1 MSQKIGTLRLAL
13 TFAGCFL
20 GAGYVSGQELW
31 QYFGAFGARGLLG
44 LVLAV
49 ALLGGTGVLLLRLS
63 ARTGIE
69 TMDALIVR
77 ADIPWLR
84 TVVGVL
90 TAALLFGVVCI
101 MAAGIGALGEQMLG
115 LPVWL
120 GAAIACV
127 LIAAAAYFG
136 LGGMVSVF
144 TVAVPCM
151 IVAALVIAGIR
162 LHRTG
167 LTAAAFAAGDTNP
180 MLGNWATS
188 AVNYAA
194 YNFFA
199 TVGILAPLTRH
210 LKKPGTAVWGTVL
223 GCVLLLA
230 VALGVLAALAVS
242 PESVGAQLPMLDLAC
257 RLGTAGVVYAVL
269 LFLGMFGT
277 SVSSLVAV
285 LTYAGQKSARL
296 AGHRMALLLVLTA
309 AAFAGSLFGFGDL
322 IGTVYP
328 VYGYLGMAAML
339 LVAEHAVYAVLLFLG
354 MFGTSVSSLVAV
366 LTYAGQKSARLAGH
380 RMALLLVLTAAAFA
394 GSLFGF
400 GDLIGTVYPVYG
412 YLGMAA
418 MLLVAEHAVHAR
430 RAGKHCAAT
439 GD

>member
-63 ARTGIE
+63 ARTGMKRI
-69 TMDALIVR
+69 LSIF
-77 ADIPWLR
+77 LSL
-84 TVVGVL
+84 VL

-296 AGHRMALLLVLTA
+296 AGHRT
-309 AAFAGSLFGFGDL
+309 
-322 IGTVYP
+322 
-328 VYGYLGMAAML
+328 
-339 LVAEHAVYAVLLFLG
+339 
-354 MFGTSVSSLVAV
+354 
-366 LTYAGQKSARLAGH
+366 
-380 RMALLLVLTAAAFA
+380 ALLLVLTAAAFA

-430 RAGKHCAAT
+430 RAGNHCAAT

>member
-1 MSQKIGTLRLAL
+1 MQRKIGTLRLGL

-31 QYFGAFGARGLLG
+31 QYFGAFGTHGLLG
-44 LVLAV
+44 LVLAI

-69 TMDALIVR
+69 AMDALIVR

-84 TVVGVL
+84 TLVGVL

-101 MAAGIGALGEQMLG
+101 MAAGIGALGSQMLG

-120 GAAIACV
+120 GSAIVCV

-136 LGGMVSVF
+136 VGGMVTVF

-151 IVAALVIAGIR
+151 IVAALIIAGIR
-162 LHRTG
+162 IHHTG
-167 LTAAAFAAGDTNP
+167 LTAAAFAGGSTNP
-180 MLGNWATS
+180 MLGSWVTS

-199 TVGILAPLTRH
+199 TVGILAPMTQH
-210 LKKPGTAVWGTVL
+210 LKSRSTAGWGTLL

-230 VALGVLAALAVS
+230 VALGVLCALATS
-242 PESVGAQLPMLDLAC
+242 PESIAAPLPMLDLAC
-257 RLGTAGVVYAVL
+257 RLGAAGIVYAVL
-269 LFLGMFGT
+269 LFFGMFGT

-285 LTYAGQKSARL
+285 LTYTGQKSAWL
-296 AGHRMALLLVLTA
+296 SAHRTLVLLVLTA

-328 VYGYLGMAAML
+328 VYGYLGVAAML
-339 LVAEHAVYAVLLFLG
+339 LVTEHA
-354 MFGTSVSSLVAV
+354 
-366 LTYAGQKSARLAGH
+366 
-380 RMALLLVLTAAAFA
+380 
-394 GSLFGF
+394 
-400 GDLIGTVYPVYG
+400 I
-412 YLGMAA
+412 
-418 MLLVAEHAVHAR
+418 HAR
-430 RAGKHCAAT
+430 RAAA

>member
-90 TAALLFGVVCI
+90 TAVLLFGVVCI

-230 VALGVLAALAVS
+230 VYMGLAYLGATVS
-242 PESVGAQLPMLDLAC
+242 AQYTSEIGRAQLVMAIVEALM
-257 RLGTAGVVYAVL
+257 GKTGMI
-269 LFLGMFGT
+269 MFGT

-296 AGHRMALLLVLTA
+296 AGHRT
-309 AAFAGSLFGFGDL
+309 
-322 IGTVYP
+322 
-328 VYGYLGMAAML
+328 
-339 LVAEHAVYAVLLFLG
+339 
-354 MFGTSVSSLVAV
+354 
-366 LTYAGQKSARLAGH
+366 
-380 RMALLLVLTAAAFA
+380 ALLLVLTAAAFA

-430 RAGKHCAAT
+430 RAGNHCAAT

>member
-1 MSQKIGTLRLAL
+1 MQQKIGTLRLAL

-44 LVLAV
+44 LALAIV
-49 ALLGGTGVLLLRLS
+49 LLGGTGVLLLRLS

-84 TVVGVL
+84 TAVGVL

-101 MAAGIGALGEQMLG
+101 MAAGIGALGNQMLG

-162 LHRTG
+162 LHRAG

-180 MLGNWATS
+180 MLGSWATS

-223 GCVLLLA
+223 
-230 VALGVLAALAVS
+230 AALATS
-242 PESVGAQLPMLDLAC
+242 PESTQAPLPMLDLAC
-257 RLGTAGVVYAVL
+257 RLGAAGVVYAVL

-296 AGHRMALLLVLTA
+296 AGHRT
-309 AAFAGSLFGFGDL
+309 
-322 IGTVYP
+322 
-328 VYGYLGMAAML
+328 
-339 LVAEHAVYAVLLFLG
+339 
-354 MFGTSVSSLVAV
+354 
-366 LTYAGQKSARLAGH
+366 
-380 RMALLLVLTAAAFA
+380 ALLLVLTAAAFA

-430 RAGKHCAAT
+430 RAGNNGAAT

>member
-1 MSQKIGTLRLAL
+1 MQQKIGTLRLAL

-31 QYFGAFGARGLLG
+31 QYFGAFGARGLFG
-44 LVLAV
+44 LALAV
-49 ALLGGTGVLLLRLS
+49 VLLGGTGVLLLRLS

-84 TVVGVL
+84 TAVGVL

-101 MAAGIGALGEQMLG
+101 MAAGIGALGNQMLG

-162 LHRTG
+162 LHRTE

-180 MLGNWATS
+180 MLGSWATS
-188 AVNYAA
+188 
-194 YNFFA
+194 
-199 TVGILAPLTRH
+199 
-210 LKKPGTAVWGTVL
+210 
-223 GCVLLLA
+223 
-230 VALGVLAALAVS
+230 
-242 PESVGAQLPMLDLAC
+242 PESTQAPLPMLDLAC
-257 RLGTAGVVYAVL
+257 RLGAAGVVYAVL

-285 LTYAGQKSARL
+285 LTYAGQKSAWL
-296 AGHRMALLLVLTA
+296 AGHRT
-309 AAFAGSLFGFGDL
+309 
-322 IGTVYP
+322 
-328 VYGYLGMAAML
+328 
-339 LVAEHAVYAVLLFLG
+339 
-354 MFGTSVSSLVAV
+354 
-366 LTYAGQKSARLAGH
+366 
-380 RMALLLVLTAAAFA
+380 ALLLVLTAAAFA

-430 RAGKHCAAT
+430 RVGNNSAAT

>member
-1 MSQKIGTLRLAL
+1 MQQKIGTLRLAL

-44 LVLAV
+44 LALAIV
-49 ALLGGTGVLLLRLS
+49 LLGGTGVLLLRLS

-84 TVVGVL
+84 TAVGVL

-101 MAAGIGALGEQMLG
+101 MAAGIGALGNQMLG

-162 LHRTG
+162 LHRAG
-167 LTAAAFAAGDTNP
+167 LTAAA
-180 MLGNWATS
+180 
-188 AVNYAA
+188 
-194 YNFFA
+194 FA

-230 VALGVLAALAVS
+230 VALGVLAALATS
-242 PESVGAQLPMLDLAC
+242 PESTQAPLPMLDLAC
-257 RLGTAGVVYAVL
+257 RLGAAGVVYAVL

-296 AGHRMALLLVLTA
+296 AGHRT
-309 AAFAGSLFGFGDL
+309 
-322 IGTVYP
+322 
-328 VYGYLGMAAML
+328 
-339 LVAEHAVYAVLLFLG
+339 
-354 MFGTSVSSLVAV
+354 
-366 LTYAGQKSARLAGH
+366 
-380 RMALLLVLTAAAFA
+380 ALLLVLTAAAFA

-418 MLLVAEHAVHAR
+418 MLLVAEHAVHAL
-430 RAGKHCAAT
+430 RAGNNGAAT

>member
-49 ALLGGTGVLLLRLS
+49 
-63 ARTGIE
+63 
-69 TMDALIVR
+69 
-77 ADIPWLR
+77 
-84 TVVGVL
+84 
-90 TAALLFGVVCI
+90 ALLFGVVCI

-296 AGHRMALLLVLTA
+296 AGHRT
-309 AAFAGSLFGFGDL
+309 
-322 IGTVYP
+322 
-328 VYGYLGMAAML
+328 
-339 LVAEHAVYAVLLFLG
+339 
-354 MFGTSVSSLVAV
+354 
-366 LTYAGQKSARLAGH
+366 
-380 RMALLLVLTAAAFA
+380 ALLLVLTAAAFA

-430 RAGKHCAAT
+430 RAGNHCAAT

>member
-1 MSQKIGTLRLAL
+1 
-13 TFAGCFL
+13 
-20 GAGYVSGQELW
+20 
-31 QYFGAFGARGLLG
+31 
-44 LVLAV
+44 
-49 ALLGGTGVLLLRLS
+49 
-63 ARTGIE
+63 
-69 TMDALIVR
+69 
-77 ADIPWLR
+77 
-84 TVVGVL
+84 
-90 TAALLFGVVCI
+90 
-101 MAAGIGALGEQMLG
+101 
-115 LPVWL
+115 
-120 GAAIACV
+120 
-127 LIAAAAYFG
+127 
-136 LGGMVSVF
+136 
-144 TVAVPCM
+144 M

-257 RLGTAGVVYAVL
+257 RLGAAGVVYAVL

-296 AGHRMALLLVLTA
+296 AGHRT
-309 AAFAGSLFGFGDL
+309 
-322 IGTVYP
+322 
-328 VYGYLGMAAML
+328 
-339 LVAEHAVYAVLLFLG
+339 
-354 MFGTSVSSLVAV
+354 
-366 LTYAGQKSARLAGH
+366 
-380 RMALLLVLTAAAFA
+380 ALLLVLTAAAFA

-430 RAGKHCAAT
+430 RAGNHCAAT

>member
-1 MSQKIGTLRLAL
+1 MPQKIGTLRLAL

-296 AGHRMALLLVLTA
+296 AGHRTALLLVLTA

-322 IGTVYP
+322 IG
-328 VYGYLGMAAML
+328 A
-339 LVAEHAVYAVLLFLG
+339 
-354 MFGTSVSSLVAV
+354 
-366 LTYAGQKSARLAGH
+366 
-380 RMALLLVLTAAAFA
+380 
-394 GSLFGF
+394 
-400 GDLIGTVYPVYG
+400 VYPVYG

>member
-1 MSQKIGTLRLAL
+1 MEKKKRRWGDRKD
-13 TFAGCFL
+13 
-20 GAGYVSGQELW
+20 
-31 QYFGAFGARGLLG
+31 
-44 LVLAV
+44 
-49 ALLGGTGVLLLRLS
+49 GVLLRDLDGMHFITPLIYPNRCDNE
-63 ARTGIE
+63 AYIRE
-69 TMDALIVR
+69 TID
-77 ADIPWLR
+77 
-84 TVVGVL
+84 L
-90 TAALLFGVVCI
+90 TN
-101 MAAGIGALGEQMLG
+101 MN
-115 LPVWL
+115 
-120 GAAIACV
+120 
-127 LIAAAAYFG
+127 AYLKKKNETETEFPYTMFH
-136 LGGMVSVF
+136 L
-144 TVAVPCM
+144 

-285 LTYAGQKSARL
+285 LTYAGLVRNSCQRL
-296 AGHRMALLLVLTA
+296 
-309 AAFAGSLFGFGDL
+309 
-322 IGTVYP
+322 
-328 VYGYLGMAAML
+328 
-339 LVAEHAVYAVLLFLG
+339 
-354 MFGTSVSSLVAV
+354 
-366 LTYAGQKSARLAGH
+366 
-380 RMALLLVLTAAAFA
+380 
-394 GSLFGF
+394 
-400 GDLIGTVYPVYG
+400 
-412 YLGMAA
+412 
-418 MLLVAEHAVHAR
+418 
-430 RAGKHCAAT
+430 
-439 GD
+439 

>member
-1 MSQKIGTLRLAL
+1 MQQKIGTLRLAL

-44 LVLAV
+44 LALAV
-49 ALLGGTGVLLLRLS
+49 VLLGGTGVLLLRLS

-84 TVVGVL
+84 TAVGVL

-101 MAAGIGALGEQMLG
+101 MAAGIGALGNQMLG

-162 LHRTG
+162 LHRTE

-180 MLGNWATS
+180 MLGSWATS

-230 VALGVLAALAVS
+230 VALGVLAALATS
-242 PESVGAQLPMLDLAC
+242 PESTQAPLPMLDLAC
-257 RLGTAGVVYAVL
+257 RLGAAGAVYAVL

-285 LTYAGQKSARL
+285 LTYAGQKSAWL
-296 AGHRMALLLVLTA
+296 AGHRTALLLVLTA

-339 LVAEHAVYAVLLFLG
+339 LEELYETVKPSGDCKVIHDGSVYTLL
-354 MFGTSVSSLVAV
+354 
-366 LTYAGQKSARLAGH
+366 KSF
-380 RMALLLVLTAAAFA
+380 AAAF
-394 GSLFGF
+394 
-400 GDLIGTVYPVYG
+400 LITDKFRLSSVLQYIGVGIGILAV
-412 YLGMAA
+412 AA
-418 MLLVAEHAVHAR
+418 MAFTSGLSQAGALQIIMFVLIWTALVIFIPR
-430 RAGKHCAAT
+430 FKKP
-439 GD
+439 

>member
-1 MSQKIGTLRLAL
+1 MEKKKRRWGDRKD
-13 TFAGCFL
+13 
-20 GAGYVSGQELW
+20 
-31 QYFGAFGARGLLG
+31 
-44 LVLAV
+44 
-49 ALLGGTGVLLLRLS
+49 GVLLRDLDGMHFITPLIYPNRCDNE
-63 ARTGIE
+63 AYIRE
-69 TMDALIVR
+69 TID
-77 ADIPWLR
+77 
-84 TVVGVL
+84 L
-90 TAALLFGVVCI
+90 TN
-101 MAAGIGALGEQMLG
+101 MN
-115 LPVWL
+115 
-120 GAAIACV
+120 
-127 LIAAAAYFG
+127 AYLKKKNETETEFPYTMFH
-136 LGGMVSVF
+136 L
-144 TVAVPCM
+144 

-296 AGHRMALLLVLTA
+296 AGHRTALLLVLTA

-328 VYGYLGMAAML
+328 VYGYLG
-339 LVAEHAVYAVLLFLG
+339 V
-354 MFGTSVSSLVAV
+354 
-366 LTYAGQKSARLAGH
+366 
-380 RMALLLVLTAAAFA
+380 
-394 GSLFGF
+394 
-400 GDLIGTVYPVYG
+400 
-412 YLGMAA
+412 AA

-430 RAGKHCAAT
+430 RAGNHCAAT

>member
-77 ADIPWLR
+77 
-84 TVVGVL
+84 
-90 TAALLFGVVCI
+90 
-101 MAAGIGALGEQMLG
+101 AAGIGALGEQMLG

-296 AGHRMALLLVLTA
+296 AGHRT
-309 AAFAGSLFGFGDL
+309 
-322 IGTVYP
+322 
-328 VYGYLGMAAML
+328 
-339 LVAEHAVYAVLLFLG
+339 
-354 MFGTSVSSLVAV
+354 
-366 LTYAGQKSARLAGH
+366 
-380 RMALLLVLTAAAFA
+380 ALLLVLTAAAFA

-430 RAGKHCAAT
+430 RAGNHCAAT

>member
-1 MSQKIGTLRLAL
+1 MQRKIGTLRLGL

-31 QYFGAFGARGLLG
+31 QYFGAFGTHGLLG
-44 LVLAV
+44 LALAI

-69 TMDALIVR
+69 AMDALIVR

-84 TVVGVL
+84 TLVGVL

-101 MAAGIGALGEQMLG
+101 MAAGIGALGSQMLG

-120 GAAIACV
+120 GSALVCV

-136 LGGMVSVF
+136 VGGMVTVF

-151 IVAALVIAGIR
+151 IVAALIIAGIR
-162 LHRTG
+162 LQRTG
-167 LTAAAFAAGDTNP
+167 LTAAAFAGGSTNP
-180 MLGNWATS
+180 MLGSWVTS

-199 TVGILAPLTRH
+199 TVGILAPMTQH
-210 LKKPGTAVWGTVL
+210 LKSRSTAGWGTLL

-230 VALGVLAALAVS
+230 VALGVLCALATS
-242 PESVGAQLPMLDLAC
+242 MGRGAAMLNLAC
-257 RLGTAGVVYAVL
+257 RLGAAGAVYAVL
-269 LFLGMFGT
+269 LFFGMFGT

-285 LTYAGQKSARL
+285 LTYTGQKSAWL
-296 AGHRMALLLVLTA
+296 SAHRTLVLLVLTA

-339 LVAEHAVYAVLLFLG
+339 LVTEHA
-354 MFGTSVSSLVAV
+354 
-366 LTYAGQKSARLAGH
+366 
-380 RMALLLVLTAAAFA
+380 
-394 GSLFGF
+394 
-400 GDLIGTVYPVYG
+400 I
-412 YLGMAA
+412 
-418 MLLVAEHAVHAR
+418 HAR
-430 RAGKHCAAT
+430 RAAA

>member
-1 MSQKIGTLRLAL
+1 MVAVSLKKNFFKQKTAYEI
-13 TFAGCFL
+13 
-20 GAGYVSGQELW
+20 S
-31 QYFGAFGARGLLG
+31 LG
-44 LVLAV
+44 LV
-49 ALLGGTGVLLLRLS
+49 GSEMCIRD
-63 ARTGIE
+63 R
-69 TMDALIVR
+69 
-77 ADIPWLR
+77 
-84 TVVGVL
+84 L

-296 AGHRMALLLVLTA
+296 AGHRTALLLVLTA

-339 LVAEHAVYAVLLFLG
+339 LVAEY
-354 MFGTSVSSLVAV
+354 
-366 LTYAGQKSARLAGH
+366 
-380 RMALLLVLTAAAFA
+380 
-394 GSLFGF
+394 
-400 GDLIGTVYPVYG
+400 
-412 YLGMAA
+412 
-418 MLLVAEHAVHAR
+418 AVHAR
-430 RAGKHCAAT
+430 RAGNHCAAT

>member
-90 TAALLFGVVCI
+90 PAA
-101 MAAGIGALGEQMLG
+101 MMHTTPNSSALGEQMLG

-296 AGHRMALLLVLTA
+296 AGHRT
-309 AAFAGSLFGFGDL
+309 
-322 IGTVYP
+322 
-328 VYGYLGMAAML
+328 
-339 LVAEHAVYAVLLFLG
+339 
-354 MFGTSVSSLVAV
+354 
-366 LTYAGQKSARLAGH
+366 
-380 RMALLLVLTAAAFA
+380 ALLLVLTAAAFA

>member
-1 MSQKIGTLRLAL
+1 MQQKIGTLRLAL

-44 LVLAV
+44 LALAV
-49 ALLGGTGVLLLRLS
+49 VLLGGTGVLLLRLS

-84 TVVGVL
+84 TAVGVL

-101 MAAGIGALGEQMLG
+101 MAAGIGALGNQMLG

-162 LHRTG
+162 LHRTE

-180 MLGNWATS
+180 MLGSWATS
-188 AVNYAA
+188 
-194 YNFFA
+194 
-199 TVGILAPLTRH
+199 
-210 LKKPGTAVWGTVL
+210 
-223 GCVLLLA
+223 
-230 VALGVLAALAVS
+230 
-242 PESVGAQLPMLDLAC
+242 PESTRAPLPMLDLAC
-257 RLGTAGVVYAVL
+257 RLGAAGVVYAVL

-285 LTYAGQKSARL
+285 LTYAGQKSAWL
-296 AGHRMALLLVLTA
+296 AGHRT
-309 AAFAGSLFGFGDL
+309 
-322 IGTVYP
+322 
-328 VYGYLGMAAML
+328 
-339 LVAEHAVYAVLLFLG
+339 
-354 MFGTSVSSLVAV
+354 
-366 LTYAGQKSARLAGH
+366 
-380 RMALLLVLTAAAFA
+380 ALLLVLTAAAFA

-430 RAGKHCAAT
+430 RAGNNRAAT

>member
-49 ALLGGTGVLLLRLS
+49 ALLGGSQAQRS
-63 ARTGIE
+63 Q
-69 TMDALIVR
+69 
-77 ADIPWLR
+77 PQHQ
-84 TVVGVL
+84 L

-296 AGHRMALLLVLTA
+296 AGHRT
-309 AAFAGSLFGFGDL
+309 
-322 IGTVYP
+322 
-328 VYGYLGMAAML
+328 
-339 LVAEHAVYAVLLFLG
+339 
-354 MFGTSVSSLVAV
+354 
-366 LTYAGQKSARLAGH
+366 
-380 RMALLLVLTAAAFA
+380 ALLLVLTAAAFA

-430 RAGKHCAAT
+430 RAGNHCTAT

>member
-1 MSQKIGTLRLAL
+1 MQQKIGTLRLAL

-44 LVLAV
+44 LALAV
-49 ALLGGTGVLLLRLS
+49 VLLGGTGVLLLRLS

-84 TVVGVL
+84 TAVGVL

-101 MAAGIGALGEQMLG
+101 MAAGIGALGNQMLG

-162 LHRTG
+162 LHRTE

-180 MLGNWATS
+180 MLGSWATS

-199 TVGILAPLTRH
+199 TVGILAPLTHH

-230 VALGVLAALAVS
+230 VALGVLAAL
-242 PESVGAQLPMLDLAC
+242 
-257 RLGTAGVVYAVL
+257 

-285 LTYAGQKSARL
+285 LTYAGQKSAWL
-296 AGHRMALLLVLTA
+296 AGHRT
-309 AAFAGSLFGFGDL
+309 
-322 IGTVYP
+322 
-328 VYGYLGMAAML
+328 
-339 LVAEHAVYAVLLFLG
+339 
-354 MFGTSVSSLVAV
+354 
-366 LTYAGQKSARLAGH
+366 
-380 RMALLLVLTAAAFA
+380 ALLLVLTAAAFA

-430 RAGKHCAAT
+430 RAGNNSAAT

>member
-1 MSQKIGTLRLAL
+1 MQQKIGTLRLAL

-44 LVLAV
+44 LALAV
-49 ALLGGTGVLLLRLS
+49 VLLGGTGVLLLRLS

-84 TVVGVL
+84 TAVGVL

-101 MAAGIGALGEQMLG
+101 MAAGIGALGNQMLG

-162 LHRTG
+162 LHRTE

-180 MLGNWATS
+180 MLGSWATS

-210 LKKPGTAVWGTVL
+210 LKKPAPPSGAP
-223 GCVLLLA
+223 CS
-230 VALGVLAALAVS
+230 AACYCWRSHSACS
-242 PESVGAQLPMLDLAC
+242 PHWP
-257 RLGTAGVVYAVL
+257 R
-269 LFLGMFGT
+269 
-277 SVSSLVAV
+277 
-285 LTYAGQKSARL
+285 
-296 AGHRMALLLVLTA
+296 
-309 AAFAGSLFGFGDL
+309 
-322 IGTVYP
+322 
-328 VYGYLGMAAML
+328 
-339 LVAEHAVYAVLLFLG
+339 
-354 MFGTSVSSLVAV
+354 
-366 LTYAGQKSARLAGH
+366 
-380 RMALLLVLTAAAFA
+380 
-394 GSLFGF
+394 
-400 GDLIGTVYPVYG
+400 
-412 YLGMAA
+412 
-418 MLLVAEHAVHAR
+418 AR
-430 RAGKHCAAT
+430 RARGLRCPCSTSPAGWARPASCT
-439 GD
+439 PCCCFSACSARACPRSWPC